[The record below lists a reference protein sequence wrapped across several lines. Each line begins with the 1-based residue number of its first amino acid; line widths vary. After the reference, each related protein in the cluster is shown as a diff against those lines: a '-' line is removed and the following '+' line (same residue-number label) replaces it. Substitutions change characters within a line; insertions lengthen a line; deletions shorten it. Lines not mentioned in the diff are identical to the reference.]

1 MGDVERLVGAA
12 RRSVVQL
19 VARARRQISRG
30 ADPDRIQDRYVARAL
45 SKLEDVEAYAVL
57 ASSGD
62 TEALAAIERIVAKL
76 EALHEALSQ
85 DFPDQG
91 DADRD
96 P

>member
-1 MGDVERLVGAA
+1 MGDVERLVRAA

-19 VARARRQISRG
+19 VARARGQISKG
-30 ADPDRIQDRYVARAL
+30 ADADRVQDRYVARAF

-57 ASSGD
+57 APSGD
-62 TEALAAIERIVAKL
+62 TEALAAIERIVAEL

-85 DFPDQG
+85 EFPDQG
-91 DADRD
+91 DAHGD